1 MKISL
6 IAAFLVVVGLTA
18 FGQTANVSAQLA
30 DYCGNDVVDVP
41 DTGYLFDF
49 SVACMGHDT
58 CYGTPGTE
66 QDRRACDQA
75 FLDAMLASCDAKWT
89 SQIIRRSGC
98 YSIAYTYFLAVRIGG
113 WAFYDY
119 L

>member
-1 MKISL
+1 MKL
-6 IAAFLVVVGLTA
+6 ALFGAFLLVIAFAA
-18 FGQTANVSAQLA
+18 FGQTTNVSAQPV
-30 DYCGNDVVDVP
+30 DYCGNNVVDVP

-49 SVACMGHDT
+49 GGACMGHDD
-58 CYGTPGTE
+58 CYSEPGTE

-75 FLDAMLASCDAKWT
+75 FLADMLASCDSKWPT
-89 SQIIRRSGC
+89 QIFRRSGC
-98 YSIAYTYFLAVRIGG
+98 YSVAYTYFLAVRIGG